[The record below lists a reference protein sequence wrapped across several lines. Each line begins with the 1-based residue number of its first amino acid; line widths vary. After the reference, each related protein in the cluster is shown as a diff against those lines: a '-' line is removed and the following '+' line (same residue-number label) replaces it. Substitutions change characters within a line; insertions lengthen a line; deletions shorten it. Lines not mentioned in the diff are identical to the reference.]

1 MELKQIIKEKNKTV
15 YQQIAEKHSVSVQLV
30 GKIARGERMPQRGKG
45 LEVKKE
51 LELLI
56 AKL

>member
-1 MELKQIIKEKNKTV
+1 MNITQKIREKNKTV
-15 YQQIAEKHSVSVQLV
+15 YQLIAEKNGVTTDFV
-30 GKIARGERMPQRGKG
+30 GRIARGERNPKRGKG

-56 AKL
+56 NN